1 LDRLPK
7 AKRTISSTPCG
18 NAGST
23 RRTPRTRT
31 AFSRISNPIALDEPT
46 ELGQKHFFDTFRL
59 EAGSPFADLVIGT
72 VDLLG
77 ELRDERE
84 ATFVQ
89 GPMTSG
95 RRRTR
100 ANGVVRESEPLS

>member
-1 LDRLPK
+1 LR
-7 AKRTISSTPCG
+7 ST
-18 NAGST
+18 S
-23 RRTPRTRT
+23 
-31 AFSRISNPIALDEPT
+31 EPT

-59 EAGSPFADLVIGT
+59 EAGSPFADLAIGT
-72 VDLLG
+72 VDLLS

-89 GPMTSG
+89 GPMTPG

-100 ANGVVRESEPLS
+100 ANGVVRESEALS